1 MEHTY
6 RAEQQFKDGPFTLI
20 KDGQISFCPK
30 IGLALPQPIQSGLN
44 AGQMQIVPT
53 RFPCS
58 TNCPFATIQ
67 KENVQQKDAESVVA
81 GTYTIMC
88 EGGSFHIR
96 GIVLELSGIKPHSAL
111 VAK

>member
-30 IGLALPQPIQSGLN
+30 VGLALPQAVQSGLN
-44 AGQMQIVPT
+44 AGQVQMVPT

-67 KENVQQKDAESVVA
+67 KEANVQQKVVA

-88 EGGSFHIR
+88 EGGSFHTR

>member
-67 KENVQQKDAESVVA
+67 KGNVQQKDAESVVA

-88 EGGSFHIR
+88 EGGSFHTR

>member
-1 MEHTY
+1 MEQHTY
-6 RAEQQFKDGPFTLI
+6 RAEQQFKNGPFTLI
-20 KDGQISFCPK
+20 KDEQISFCPK
-30 IGLALPQPIQSGLN
+30 VGLALPQAVQSGLN
-44 AGQMQIVPT
+44 AGQVQMVPT

-67 KENVQQKDAESVVA
+67 KEANVQQKAVA

-88 EGGSFHIR
+88 EGGSFHTR
-96 GIVLELSGIKPHSAL
+96 GIVLELSEIKPHSTL